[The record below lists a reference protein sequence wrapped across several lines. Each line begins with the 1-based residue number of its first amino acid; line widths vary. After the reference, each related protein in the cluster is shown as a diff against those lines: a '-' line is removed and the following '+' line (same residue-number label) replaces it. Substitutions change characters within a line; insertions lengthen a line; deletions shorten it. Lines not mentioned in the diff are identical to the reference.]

1 MGEKKK
7 EPELVYAS
15 ISALDL
21 VKLPGIE
28 DSRLFAQ
35 NVRLGLGNTRINREI
50 VESVRSK
57 KQHKDFLFFHNG
69 LTIATQSIKRN
80 GKSLTIED
88 FSVCNGCQSLVTFF
102 ENKKYLTFSLE
113 VPVRFVKVSEK
124 TSRVAALIAY
134 RSNNQNAV
142 SLKDLSSNKATQVAL
157 KNEFDGL
164 FGDRLKLSIKTGE
177 DDESAFI
184 TNEYAGRLLLALYSR
199 RPWETHQKY
208 RVFGDLEYVIFTHE
222 TGAPQLMLAHLLF
235 ERTKVALPS
244 LKNVRMSKYSLTAYL
259 LLYLLGELLRLSKD
273 GKALL
278 TNPLLALSTVGKTN
292 KEEVGVVAQIDA
304 LLGWLVLELEDDEN
318 APNGDNFD
326 YKRVYKSQKST
337 QEIWRN
343 TEKAFMKDIPKKRV
357 SKFNFSA

>member
-1 MGEKKK
+1 MDQNVATKIDRGYQVRPIFLTNIAANADALAYLATLDAKNTPIQLWDAVKLAPTVKQLQREWFIGDKFKFVVEENRVFYVGEKKK

-102 ENKKYLTFSLE
+102 ENKKYLTPSLE

-164 FGDRLKLSIKTGE
+164 FGDQLKLSIKAGE

-199 RPWETHQKY
+199 RPWGNSPE
-208 RVFGDLEYVIFTHE
+208 V
-222 TGAPQLMLAHLLF
+222 
-235 ERTKVALPS
+235 PS
-244 LKNVRMSKYSLTAYL
+244 FR
-259 LLYLLGELLRLSKD
+259 
-273 GKALL
+273 
-278 TNPLLALSTVGKTN
+278 
-292 KEEVGVVAQIDA
+292 
-304 LLGWLVLELEDDEN
+304 
-318 APNGDNFD
+318 
-326 YKRVYKSQKST
+326 
-337 QEIWRN
+337 
-343 TEKAFMKDIPKKRV
+343 
-357 SKFNFSA
+357 